1 MQPEAPIAFAAES
14 HDPPALE
21 IRVNFGIFA
30 GREVTPAEIDELA
43 KEVLPDVGEISIV
56 SEQRH
61 ELSEDVEV
69 SLHQVRIE
77 VDRDHLPADATERG
91 ELRDSLVESAERWAR
106 ACIADRGVEVAE
118 L

>member
-1 MQPEAPIAFAAES
+1 MQSDPPIAFAAES

-21 IRVNFGIFA
+21 IRINFGIFA
-30 GREVTPAEIDELA
+30 GREVTPAEVDELA
-43 KEVLPDVGEISIV
+43 KVILPDVGEISIV

-61 ELSEDVEV
+61 ELTEDVEA

-77 VDRDHLPADATERG
+77 VDREQLPADAGERG
-91 ELRDSLVESAERWAR
+91 ELRDGLVAAAERWAR

>member
-14 HDPPALE
+14 HAPSGLE

-30 GREVTPAEIDELA
+30 GREATPAEIDELA
-43 KEVLPDVGEISIV
+43 KEILPGVGEISIV

-61 ELSEDVEV
+61 ELSEDAEV

-77 VDRDHLPADATERG
+77 VDSEHVTGDMAARG
-91 ELRDSLVESAERWAR
+91 ELRDSLVDAAERWAK